1 MLDEMFK
8 NLKKKSKQEIGIKT
22 PHNTLDS
29 QNNNNIYNKPNLN
42 NQNNQII
49 SSTNLNKN
57 QNIKKEEEIEADFL
71 DEFKKYSDTQKSE
84 EILKKYCTLYA
95 DEDMEFEK
103 NFSNNF
109 NKNKIFCGKNKLEE
123 FGKYE
128 IKPLTHDYQMK
139 KQRRQENLKT
149 TGPDWFYMQAPE
161 LTPELKEDLK
171 ALQLKNV
178 IDPSRF
184 YKKSDAK
191 KLPKFFQV
199 GRIVENITDGKKYRL
214 KKSEV
219 KNRMAEE
226 ILEADLAKNYT
237 LRKFEELQGNR
248 RKLGAKKM
256 KINKYKMKNK
266 KFAGRKDFVFK

>member
-8 NLKKKSKQEIGIKT
+8 NLKKKSKQENKKSTTTTNKILDT
-22 PHNTLDS
+22 SNT
-29 QNNNNIYNKPNLN
+29 NLN
-42 NQNNQII
+42 NNFSFYPSINNQTTLT
-49 SSTNLNKN
+49 SNKHKQIN
-57 QNIKKEEEIEADFL
+57 KEPEIENDFL
-71 DEFKKYSDTQKSE
+71 DEFNKYSDTQKSE

-95 DEDMEFEK
+95 DEEMELEK
-103 NFSNNF
+103 KYS
-109 NKNKIFCGKNKLEE
+109 NKNNIFNTKSKQASED
-123 FGKYE
+123 FGKYAV
-128 IKPLTHDYQMK
+128 KPLTYEYQQK
-139 KQRRQENLKT
+139 KLRREENLKT
-149 TGPDWFYMQAPE
+149 TGPEWFNMRAPE

-171 ALQLKNV
+171 ALQLKSV

-191 KLPKFFQV
+191 KLPKFFQM

-219 KNRMAEE
+219 KNRLAEE

-237 LRKFEELQGNR
+237 LRKFEELQGKR
-248 RKLGAKKM
+248 RKLGLKKM

-266 KFAGRKDFVFK
+266 KFAGRKEFVFK

>member
-8 NLKKKSKQEIGIKT
+8 DLKKKSKQEKT
-22 PHNTLDS
+22 KTTFNDFDS
-29 QNNNNIYNKPNLN
+29 QNNNFYNSANSNPQNSYNNISSSLN
-42 NQNNQII
+42 N
-49 SSTNLNKN
+49 SNKN
-57 QNIKKEEEIEADFL
+57 KQKNKEQEIEADFL
-71 DEFKKYSDTQKSE
+71 DEFNKYSDTRKSE

-95 DEDMEFEK
+95 DEEMELEK
-103 NFSNNF
+103 NFSNN
-109 NKNKIFCGKNKLEE
+109 NQKITKNKSAED
-123 FGKYE
+123 FGKYG
-128 IKPLTHDYQMK
+128 IKPLTHDYQQK
-139 KQRRQENLKT
+139 KQRREENLKT
-149 TGPDWFYMQAPE
+149 TGPEWFNMQAPE

-171 ALQLKNV
+171 ALQLKSV

-219 KNRMAEE
+219 KNRLAEE

-237 LRKFEELQGNR
+237 LRKFEELQGKR
-248 RKLGAKKM
+248 RKLGLKKI